1 MMIPDPETIT
11 FTFDLNLTFLLYL
24 NFLVL
29 GHGVCIDH
37 ISNMQISLQLICHMH
52 FGKVLSLK
60 DNGGK

>member
-1 MMIPDPETIT
+1 MMIPDPETIK

-29 GHGVCIDH
+29 GVCTDH
-37 ISNMQISLQLICHMH
+37 ILNMQISLQLICQMH

>member
-1 MMIPDPETIT
+1 MMIPDPETIN

-29 GHGVCIDH
+29 GHCVCTDH

>member
-1 MMIPDPETIT
+1 MMIPDPETIK

-29 GHGVCIDH
+29 GHGVCTDH
-37 ISNMQISLQLICHMH
+37 ISNMQISLQLICQMH